1 MIEKI
6 ILSARIVFRWLID
19 VFKFMQIPIR
29 NRNGKVVGHVVRTMR
44 GTVIFTSTDN
54 ENDQKPQI

>member
-1 MIEKI
+1 MLEIF
-6 ILSARIVFRWLID
+6 LRLIRL
-19 VFKFMQIPIR
+19 FYRCLINLPKFLQIPVR

-54 ENDQKPQI
+54 ENDQKTQI